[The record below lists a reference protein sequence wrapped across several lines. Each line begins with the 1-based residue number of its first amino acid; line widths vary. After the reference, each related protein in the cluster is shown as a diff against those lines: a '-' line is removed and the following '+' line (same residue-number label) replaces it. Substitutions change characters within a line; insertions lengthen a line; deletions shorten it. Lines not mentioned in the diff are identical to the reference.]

1 MIRLIIVTF
10 IVLLTLSSYAN
21 EAKLDAP
28 QQLSQLIKQHEG
40 QVIYVDF
47 WASWCVPC
55 RKSFPWMNTM
65 QQRFKDKG
73 FTVISINVDTDV
85 MLANEFLVN
94 NPANF
99 PVIFDQ
105 QALLAKQYDLLGM
118 PSSYLYA
125 SDGKLMAT
133 HVGFFNDKK
142 PHYEAQINALLK

>member
-1 MIRLIIVTF
+1 MIRLLIIALFTC
-10 IVLLTLSSYAN
+10 LLVCPSYGSEPN
-21 EAKLDAP
+21 AP
-28 QQLSQLIKQHEG
+28 QQLSQLMEQHKG

-65 QQRFKDKG
+65 QQRYKDKG
-73 FTVISINVDTDV
+73 FTIISINVDANET
-85 MLANEFLVN
+85 LANEFLVK

-105 QALLAKQYDLLGM
+105 KSTLAKQYDLLAM

-125 SDGKLMAT
+125 RDGKLMAT
-133 HVGFFNDKK
+133 HVGFLTHKT
-142 PHYEAQINALLK
+142 PHYEAKIKALIEQ